1 MMKKV
6 VMVNKQSVLP
16 SAQAEIIGETRKQYI
31 LKLIDGP
38 IVYRAKHNVR
48 LQNGQSSRDKDGTD
62 G

>member
-1 MMKKV
+1 
-6 VMVNKQSVLP
+6 
-16 SAQAEIIGETRKQYI
+16 
-31 LKLIDGP
+31 LIDGP